1 MSTETNS
8 IWTIISSLSALG
20 SFGVAALV
28 GWHGYQKYLAEEHI
42 EPSDDR
48 LELFSTKK
56 QTTELR
62 VENNQIRCYLH
73 DIRDNRG
80 GLQWSLSK
88 QQIDEI
94 KVTSEA
100 ESGGSGRI
108 KIGPRT
114 GWRYSYKLWSDPK
127 ELESEI
133 QKLVDAIDS

>member
-1 MSTETNS
+1 MSTDTTS
-8 IWTIISSLSALG
+8 IWTIISSLSSLG

-48 LELFSTKK
+48 LELFSTRK

-62 VENNQIRCYLH
+62 VENNQLRCYLH

-88 QQIDEI
+88 QQIDKV
-94 KVTSEA
+94 KVTKEA
-100 ESGGSGRI
+100 TSSVSGRI
-108 KIGPRT
+108 KIGPRS
-114 GWRYSYKLWSDPK
+114 GWLYSYKLWSNPR
-127 ELESEI
+127 ELEKAI
-133 QKLVDAIDS
+133 QKLVDTIEA